1 MNERIKLRNIASLHN
16 IFDILEKIPEINIK
30 KGRKHIP
37 NSKTEYVMELKVSMF
52 PHSMRSD
59 SRIEF
64 IDFNFENP
72 SLGFQEIS
80 IKGQMNVRGSQID
93 HLKYLIRDIITRIM
107 TDYLKPE
114 VQFRDDTF
122 NLKDYI
128 IKNIEYLVKEE
139 IIC

>member
-1 MNERIKLRNIASLHN
+1 
-16 IFDILEKIPEINIK
+16 
-30 KGRKHIP
+30 
-37 NSKTEYVMELKVSMF
+37 
-52 PHSMRSD
+52 
-59 SRIEF
+59 
-64 IDFNFENP
+64 
-72 SLGFQEIS
+72 
-80 IKGQMNVRGSQID
+80 MNVRGSQID

>member
-1 MNERIKLRNIASLHN
+1 
-16 IFDILEKIPEINIK
+16 
-30 KGRKHIP
+30 
-37 NSKTEYVMELKVSMF
+37 MF